1 MPWACA
7 IAAVVIW
14 GATYSSTRSLLG
26 DFSALEIMVIRFVL
40 AWVALI
46 GLGWRNVGLVRFR
59 HEVLFAVMGLLGVV
73 ICQLFENAAIY
84 YTNASNVALFMSF
97 GPVVTVLL
105 SRIFL
110 HDRFLSCG
118 AVLGCFIS
126 IVGAVMM
133 NGSDGEGFLFR
144 PLGDVL
150 AIGSMLGW
158 GVYSVLLDKVDRL
171 GYSQIVIVRK
181 TFFWAI
187 VILLILCTWGI
198 TDSGYCSFDGSFSVT
213 LDRDANLERFSSL
226 TNWMNLC
233 FLGIFASSVSFVL
246 WNVACKGNGIARSSV
261 ILYLTPIVGVAFAAL
276 FLGERLSPMSVC
288 GGILIIGGLVIA
300 NRRRK

>member
-126 IVGAVMM
+126 IVGAAMM

-233 FLGIFASSVSFVL
+233 FLGILASSVSFVL

-276 FLGERLSPMSVC
+276 FLGERLPPMSVC